1 MKPKIDP
8 DLSALIPPLSQDEYN
23 QLEENILKEGIR
35 DKLIV
40 WEGILLDGHNRLKI
54 ALKHGLDYQTGN
66 IILPDRNAAKAWMI
80 DNQLGRR
87 NLTPAQR
94 DYLLGLR
101 YKQEKQSHGGDRASE
116 QNVHLK
122 TAEKLGA
129 MHGVS
134 HMTVQR
140 AEKFADGID
149 NIAKARPELKQEILQ
164 GRANFTKAEVQEFAS
179 AVIEEEVERRLKERE
194 EARREERERKAEA
207 IKQAQSYIAEQQ
219 TNTGQ
224 PPVIYLADCTE
235 FELGEKYDLLIT
247 DPPYSTDV
255 DNLDYFIL
263 SWYCRALEE
272 VKDTGFAYI
281 FIGAYPEEVRAYLN
295 AEIPPHLTLDQIL
308 VWTYKNTL
316 GAVPKNRYAQNYQNC
331 LFFRG
336 VNAPPLDAPLTA
348 EQWAVQEINAPDGRL
363 GDRYHAWQK
372 PLEIGERFIRHTT
385 KKGDLVFDPFACT
398 GTFLVAAAN
407 LGRRGVGCEID
418 KDHAE
423 IAIGRG
429 CVYG

>member
-1 MKPKIDP
+1 
-8 DLSALIPPLSQDEYN
+8 
-23 QLEENILKEGIR
+23 
-35 DKLIV
+35 
-40 WEGILLDGHNRLKI
+40 
-54 ALKHGLDYQTGN
+54 
-66 IILPDRNAAKAWMI
+66 MI

-87 NLTPAQR
+87 NLDPNQR
-94 DYLLGLR
+94 EYLIGLR
-101 YKQEKQSHGGDRASE
+101 YRDEKIRDSFKGNQYTENSGGR
-116 QNVHLK
+116 QNVTHQK
-122 TAEKLGA
+122 TADKIGEQYGITGRSVL
-129 MHGVS
+129 
-134 HMTVQR
+134 R
-140 AEKFADGID
+140 AEKFADGLD
-149 NIAKARPELKQEILQ
+149 NIARVQPELKQEILQ

-316 GAVPKNRYAQNYQNC
+316 WAVPKNRYAQNYQNC